1 MLTSEPQRSPSLSTD
16 GKQIMQNNNHRSRL
30 EISPLTGSN
39 QTYIEQLYE
48 AYLSDP
54 QQVDVGW
61 QTLFEQFPPPD
72 PAKSSPRPAPKTH
85 QTVISSVSSTQ
96 PNYQLQQLLPLINA
110 FRTDGHRQAQL
121 DPLNRRVP
129 TWLASLQLEFHQ
141 FTSSDRDTLVDIRAL
156 NSQRPLR
163 TLGELY
169 DWLQQIYC
177 GSIGIEYMHLSSAS
191 ERAWFQQRLESAD
204 PQPPSTPG
212 LQHWLLQQLTAAE
225 GLERYLATQ
234 FPGAKRF
241 SLEGSDVMIP
251 LLNYWI
257 DQAGQQGIQQVV
269 LGMAHRGR
277 LNVLV
282 NVLGKPPGDLFA
294 AFAGKAD
301 KLVQGSGDVKYHQGF
316 YSTIQGTAGPVSL
329 SLLFNPSHLEIV
341 NPVVMGVTRAH
352 QDQGG
357 DEQGSQTLA
366 ITLHGDS
373 ALAGQGVVQETLN
386 LSQLP
391 GYCVGGT
398 LRLVINN
405 QLGFTTSDHHT
416 RSAYYCTD
424 IAKFI
429 EAPIIHVNGD
439 DPEAVLRVAQLA
451 LDFRQTFRRDV
462 VIDLVS
468 YRRHGHNEA
477 DEPSA
482 TQPLMYRCIKQQP
495 TLRTRYAHQLLQAA
509 VIHEQMADQLAS
521 AYRTTLQQG
530 DPIVATMT
538 QMMGPTSNVGETTPA
553 EPSTALDQATLQRL
567 GRRNCHYPEDY
578 PLHPRVDKIYRDRDQ
593 MVAGEQPF
601 DWGGAETLA
610 YATLL
615 AQGIDVRLSG
625 QDSGRGTFFHRHVV
639 LHHQQEDRCYI
650 PLAHLQPQQGRF
662 QIWDSTLSEAAVLA
676 FEYGYALTASR
687 ALVIWE
693 AQFGDFANGAQ
704 VVFDQFISASEQKW
718 GEHCGITLLLPHGYE
733 GQGPE
738 HSSARLER
746 YLQLCAEQNLQV
758 CIPSHAGQIYHLL
771 RRQALHSRRRP
782 LIILSPKSLL
792 RHPLATATLTE
803 LAEGAWQPVIAEKS
817 DRGSDKVSRVIFCSG
832 KVYYDLLEQRQKQDA
847 RQIALIRIEQLYP
860 FPQPVIHQLVCQYAH
875 AQRFIWC
882 QEEPMNQG
890 AWAFMQAHL
899 APLIAQIVPQQIL
912 HYVGRP
918 EAAAPAVGS
927 LARHQHQQRQLVET
941 AFNCTEDSVLQPV
954 SLVKKRHQ

>member
-1 MLTSEPQRSPSLSTD
+1 
-16 GKQIMQNNNHRSRL
+16 MQNGTPRPRL
-30 EISPLTGSN
+30 DASPLTGSN

-48 AYLSDP
+48 AYLIDP

-61 QTLFEQFPPPD
+61 QTLFTQLPPLD
-72 PAKSSPRPAPKTH
+72 LAKASANTPAASLPCPKTH
-85 QTVISSVSSTQ
+85 QTVVNSVSTQ
-96 PNYQLQQLLPLINA
+96 PSYQLQQVLPLINA

-121 DPLNRRVP
+121 DPLNRDVP
-129 TWLASLQLEFHQ
+129 TVCASLQLDCHQ
-141 FTSSDRDTLVDIRAL
+141 FTPSDRAALVEIGAV
-156 NSQRPLR
+156 NSQQPIR

-177 GSIGIEYMHLSSAS
+177 GSVGIEYMHLSSAS
-191 ERAWFQQRLESAD
+191 ERAWFQQRLESAA
-204 PQPPSTPG
+204 PQPPSTPD
-212 LQHWLLQQLTAAE
+212 LQRWLLQQLTAAE

-251 LLNYWI
+251 LLNYLI
-257 DQAGQQGIQQVV
+257 DQARQQGIQQVV

-277 LNVLV
+277 LNALV
-282 NVLGKPPGDLFA
+282 NVLGKPPRDLFA

-301 KLVQGSGDVKYHQGF
+301 ERVQGSGDVKYHQGY
-316 YSTIQGTAGPVSL
+316 YSTINGTSGPVSL

-357 DEQGSQTLA
+357 DDQGSQTLA
-366 ITLHGDS
+366 ITLHGDA
-373 ALAGQGVVQETLN
+373 ALAGQGVVQETFN

-391 GYCVGGT
+391 GYRVGGT
-398 LRLVINN
+398 IRLVINN
-405 QLGFTTSDHHT
+405 QLGFTTSAHHT
-416 RSAYYCTD
+416 RSAYCCTD

-439 DPEAVLRVAQLA
+439 DPEAVLRVARLA

-482 TQPLMYRCIKQQP
+482 TQPLLYRCIKQQP

-509 VIHEQMADQLAS
+509 VISESETDQLAK
-521 AYRTTLQQG
+521 AYRAALQQG
-530 DPIVATMT
+530 EPLVATVVPPTPST
-538 QMMGPTSNVGETTPA
+538 QTTRPALTVDESTPA
-553 EPSTALDQATLQRL
+553 EPSTALDPATLQRL

-578 PLHPRVDKIYRDRDQ
+578 PLHPRVSKIYRDRVQ
-593 MVAGEQPF
+593 MVSGEQPF

-676 FEYGYALTASR
+676 FEYGYALTAPR

-718 GEHCGITLLLPHGYE
+718 GEHCGVTLLLPHGYE

-758 CIPSHAGQIYHLL
+758 CVPSHAGQIYHLL
-771 RRQALHSRRRP
+771 RRQALQSLRRP

-792 RHPLATATLTE
+792 RHALATATLTE
-803 LAEGAWQPVIAEKS
+803 LAEGAWQPVIAEEG
-817 DRGSDKVSRVIFCSG
+817 DWGGDEVSRVIFCSG
-832 KVYYDLLEQRQKQDA
+832 KVYYDLLEQRQKQEA
-847 RQIALIRIEQLYP
+847 RQIVLIRIEQLYP
-860 FPQPVIHQLVCQYAH
+860 FPQQRIQQLLRQYATAH
-875 AQRFIWC
+875 SFIWC

-890 AWAFMQAHL
+890 AWAFIRAHL
-899 APLIAQIVPQQIL
+899 APLLSQVAPQQIL

-918 EAAAPAVGS
+918 EAAATAVGS
-927 LARHQHQQRQLVET
+927 LARHQQQQRQLVES
-941 AFNCTEDSVLQPV
+941 ALDCSEDSLLQPV
-954 SLVKKRHQ
+954 SLVKQRHQ

>member
-1 MLTSEPQRSPSLSTD
+1 
-16 GKQIMQNNNHRSRL
+16 MQNGNHTPRL
-30 EISPLTGSN
+30 EASPLTGSN

-48 AYLSDP
+48 AYLSNP
-54 QQVDVGW
+54 QQVDIGW
-61 QTLFEQFPPPD
+61 QTLFTELPPSD
-72 PAKSSPRPAPKTH
+72 SAKSSANTPLSPPPCYQKN
-85 QTVISSVSSTQ
+85 QTVINSSLAQ
-96 PNYQLQQLLPLINA
+96 PSYPFSKLLPLIHA
-110 FRTDGHRQAQL
+110 FRTEGHRQARL
-121 DPLNRRVP
+121 DPLQRRLP
-129 TWLASLQLEFHQ
+129 SSLPSLQLEGHQ
-141 FTSSDRDTLVDIRAL
+141 LSLEDREAWVDLSSL
-156 NSQRPLR
+156 NSQLPLR
-163 TLGELY
+163 KLGELY

-177 GSIGIEYMHLSSAS
+177 GSVGIEYMHLSNTA
-191 ERAWFQQRLESAD
+191 ERMWFQQRLESAA
-204 PQPPSTPG
+204 PHPPTTSE
-212 LQHWLLQQLTAAE
+212 QQRWLLQQLTAAE

-257 DQAGQQGIQQVV
+257 NQAGQQGIQHIVM
-269 LGMAHRGR
+269 GMAHRGR

-282 NVLGKPPGDLFA
+282 NVLGKPPRDLFA

-301 KLVQGSGDVKYHQGF
+301 ELVQGSGDVKYHQGF
-316 YSTIQGTAGPVSL
+316 YSTVHSTAGPLSL

-341 NPVVMGVTRAH
+341 NPVVMGVTRAY
-352 QDQGG
+352 QQQSL
-357 DEQGSQTLA
+357 DEAGLQTLA
-366 ITLHGDS
+366 ITLHGD
-373 ALAGQGVVQETLN
+373 AAFAGQGVVQETFN

-391 GYCVGGT
+391 GYHVGGT
-398 LRLVINN
+398 LRLVVNN

-416 RSAYYCTD
+416 RSAHYCTD

-429 EAPIIHVNGD
+429 EVPILHVNGD

-451 LDFRQTFRRDV
+451 LDFRQTFKRDV

-482 TQPLMYRCIKQQP
+482 TQPLMYHCIKQQP
-495 TLRTRYAHQLLQAA
+495 TLRTRYAHQLLQGS
-509 VIHEQMADQLAS
+509 VISESESDQLAK
-521 AYRTTLQQG
+521 AYRAALQQG
-530 DPIVATMT
+530 DPLV
-538 QMMGPTSNVGETTPA
+538 TSVPQKTDAVWEIGETPLP
-553 EPSTALDQATLQRL
+553 EPSTAVDPMILQHL
-567 GRRNCHYPEDY
+567 GRRNGHYPEDY
-578 PLHPRVDKIYRDRDQ
+578 QLHPRVEKIYRDRIR
-593 MVAGEQPF
+593 MAEGEQPF

-615 AQGIDVRLSG
+615 AEGIDVRLSG

-639 LHHQQEDRCYI
+639 LHHQQEDRCYL
-650 PLAHLQPQQGRF
+650 PLAHLQPQQGHF

-676 FEYGYALTASR
+676 FEYGYALAAPR

-718 GEHCGITLLLPHGYE
+718 GERCGVTLLLPHGYE

-758 CIPSHAGQIYHLL
+758 CVPSHAGQIYHLL
-771 RRQALHSRRRP
+771 RRQAHQALRRP

-792 RHPLATATLTE
+792 RHPLATITLAQ
-803 LAEGAWQPVIAEKS
+803 LAEGAWQPVIEEES
-817 DRGSDKVSRVIFCSG
+817 DRAANEISRVIFCSG
-832 KVYYDLLEQRQKQDA
+832 KVYYDLLEKRQEKKA

-860 FPQPVIHQLVCQYAH
+860 FPQQRIQQLLCQYTQAH
-875 AQRFIWC
+875 SFLWC

-890 AWAFMQAHL
+890 AWSFIQAHL
-899 APLIAQIVPQQIL
+899 SPLLSQRVPQPIL

-918 EAAAPAVGS
+918 EAAATAGGS
-927 LARHQHQQRQLVET
+927 LAQHQQQQRQLVE
-941 AFNCTEDSVLQPV
+941 AALDCSQDSVLLQPAAV
-954 SLVKKRHQ
+954 LKSAISKPPSHSSPWLD